1 MNTAKI
7 ELEIDTTKAT
17 NNVHELRATMQAL
30 AKDTNAVPWSRVE
43 WFVLGHIITQ
53 SVIGLAL
60 LGIAVA
66 LLRGH

>member
-17 NNVHELRATMQAL
+17 NNVRELSAAMRTL
-30 AKDTNAVPWSRVE
+30 AKDTNAAPWSRVE
-43 WFVLGHIITQ
+43 WFVLGHIVTQ

-60 LGIAVA
+60 LGIAIA